1 MIPVEE
7 AQARVLEAAKPTG
20 VELIMLADAHGRTLA
35 EPITARRT
43 QPPADMSAMDGY
55 ALRAAD
61 AVAAPANLMVIG
73 ESPAGRPFT
82 GTVGEGQAVRIF
94 TGGEVPTGADSI
106 VLQEDVDRDGDTVRL
121 NEAAE
126 LGRHIRRA
134 GLDFRSGETTIPA
147 GTVMTPGQLSLAA
160 GMNIV
165 WVRAAR
171 RPRVA
176 ILATGDEIKLPGDEL
191 APGQIIGSSGLGIAA
206 YVRDCGGEPLMLDVA
221 KDDEGALMS
230 AAQQAAGC
238 DILVTLGGASVG
250 DHDLVQS
257 ALAKE
262 GLDVDFW
269 RIAMRPG
276 KPLMFGALGGQM
288 VLGLPGNPVSTMV
301 CAHLFLGPAIRH
313 MLGREDTAPPATY
326 ARLKTPMSAND
337 RRQDYVRA
345 RITAEQEHG
354 FAVEPFRVQDSS
366 MMSVYA
372 AANALIVR
380 PPHTEAAEIGDLVQ
394 VLPLDFI

>member
-7 AQARVLEAAKPTG
+7 AQARVLEAARSTG
-20 VELIMLADAHGRTLA
+20 IELLMLADAHGRTLA
-35 EPITARRT
+35 EPIIARRT

-55 ALRAAD
+55 AVRASD
-61 AVAAPANLMVIG
+61 AASVHSELKVIG
-73 ESPAGRPFT
+73 ESPAGKPFT
-82 GTVGEGQAVRIF
+82 GQINEGQAVRIF
-94 TGGEVPTGADSI
+94 TGGEVPACADAI
-106 VLQEDVDRDGDTVRL
+106 VLQEDVDRDGDIVRL

-134 GLDFRSGETTIPA
+134 GLDFRSGETTIPT
-147 GTVMTPGQLSLAA
+147 GTIMTPGQLSLAA
-160 GMNIV
+160 GMNVV

-191 APGQIIGSSGLGIAA
+191 GPGQIIGSSGVGIAA
-206 YVRDCGGEPLMLDVA
+206 YVRDCGGEPMMLDVA
-221 KDDEGALMS
+221 KDNEGALI
-230 AAQQAAGC
+230 AAARQAAGC

-276 KPLMFGALGGQM
+276 KPLMFGALGSQM

-301 CAHLFLGPAIRH
+301 CAHLFLGPAIRQ
-313 MLGREDTAPPATY
+313 MLGRDETDPPATY
-326 ARLKTPMSAND
+326 AHLKAPMSAND

-345 RITAEQEHG
+345 RMTAEQEHG
-354 FAVEPFRVQDSS
+354 FAVEPFHVQDSS

-380 PPHTEAAEIGDLVQ
+380 PPHAAAAEIGDLVQ
-394 VLPLDFI
+394 LLPLDFI

>member
-7 AQARVLEAAKPTG
+7 AQQRVLEAAKPTG
-20 VELIMLADAHGRTLA
+20 VEIIMLAEAHGRTLA
-35 EPITARRT
+35 EPIVARRT

-55 ALRAAD
+55 AVRAED
-61 AVAAPANLMVIG
+61 AAEAGIALKVVG
-73 ESPAGRPFT
+73 ESPAGAPYD
-82 GTVGEGQAVRIF
+82 GLVSSGQAIRIF
-94 TGGEVPTGADSI
+94 TGGEVPSGADSI

-121 NEAAE
+121 NEAVE

-134 GLDFRSGETTIPA
+134 GLDFRAGETTIPA

-160 GMNIV
+160 GMNVV
-165 WVRAAR
+165 WARAAR

-176 ILATGDEIKLPGDEL
+176 ILATGDEIKLPGDTL
-191 APGQIIGSSGLGIAA
+191 GPGQIIGSSGLGIAA

-221 KDDEGALMS
+221 QDDEGALIN
-230 AAQQAAGC
+230 AARQAAGC

-250 DHDLVQS
+250 DHDLVQT

-262 GLDVDFW
+262 GLNVDFW

-301 CAHLFLGPAIRH
+301 CAHLFLGPAIRQ
-313 MLGREDTAPPATY
+313 MLGRADTAPPESFAH
-326 ARLKTPMSAND
+326 LKTPMKQND

-345 RITAEQEHG
+345 RMVADQGQG
-354 FAVEPFRVQDSS
+354 FVVEPFRVQDSS

-380 PPHTEAAEIGDLVQ
+380 PPHAAAAETGDLVR

>member
-20 VELIMLADAHGRTLA
+20 VEIVMLAEAHGRTLA
-35 EPITARRT
+35 EPIVARRT

-55 ALRAAD
+55 AVRAED
-61 AVAAPANLMVIG
+61 AAEAGAALSVVG
-73 ESPAGRPFT
+73 ESPAGKPYD
-82 GTVGEGQAVRIF
+82 GEVISGQAIRIF
-94 TGGEVPTGADSI
+94 TGGEVPSGADAI
-106 VLQEDVDRDGDTVRL
+106 VLQEDVSRDGDTVRL
-121 NEAAE
+121 NDPAE

-134 GLDFRSGETTIPA
+134 GLDFKAGETTIPA
-147 GTVMTPGQLSLAA
+147 GAVMTPGQLSLAA
-160 GMNIV
+160 GMNVV
-165 WVRAAR
+165 WVRASR

-176 ILATGDEIKLPGDEL
+176 ILATGDEIKLPGDDL
-191 APGQIIGSSGLGIAA
+191 GPGQIIGSSGLGIAA
-206 YVRDCGGEPLMLDVA
+206 YIRDCGGEPLMLDVA
-221 KDDEGALMS
+221 KDDEGALIN
-230 AAQQAAGC
+230 AARQAAGC

-262 GLDVDFW
+262 GLDVNFW

-301 CAHLFLGPAIRH
+301 CAHLFLGPAIRQ
-313 MLGREDTAPPATY
+313 MLGRADTAPPESF
-326 ARLKTPMSAND
+326 ARLKVPMKQND

-345 RITAEQEHG
+345 RITSDQNQG
-354 FAVEPFRVQDSS
+354 FVVEPFRVQDSS

-380 PPHTEAAEIGDLVQ
+380 PPHADAAEEGELVR